1 MTKRI
6 FLTFV
11 VAALTLS
18 ACGGADATPDPALDP
33 AIAMTA
39 AFATVNASF
48 TQTAQA
54 IPTTPPLPTET
65 PTATAL
71 PQPAEFV
78 PTNTIPVT
86 ITAPANC
93 RFGPDTVYIG
103 PGGLRTGKT
112 LEAIGR
118 DTSGQWLLV
127 REAGGKNSCWVNVI
141 AMSVQGDINTLSL
154 APVSLL
160 FTAVYPAPANVTATR
175 NADQVTISWAEV
187 PLQPKDTHPEGRYF
201 LEMWLC
207 ANGALTYTLRSTN
220 DLTITVIDQPGCA
233 EASHGQIYTATRIG
247 YSQSAVIPWPAP

>member
-11 VAALTLS
+11 AAALILS
-18 ACGGADATPDPALDP
+18 ACGGSDATPDPALDP
-33 AIAMTA
+33 LIAMTA

-65 PTATAL
+65 PAPAV
-71 PQPAEFV
+71 PSQPSAFV
-78 PTNTIPVT
+78 PTNTLPVT

-93 RFGPDTVYIG
+93 RFGPDTVYAG
-103 PGGLRTGKT
+103 PGGLRAGKT

-127 REAGGKNSCWVNVI
+127 REVGGKNSCWVNII
-141 AMSVQGDINTLSL
+141 AMSVQGDINTLSI

-160 FTAVYPAPANVTATR
+160 FTASYPPPANVGATR
-175 NADQVTISWAEV
+175 NADQVTITWAEV
-187 PLQPKDTHPEGRYF
+187 PLQPKDTHPDSHYF

-207 ANGALTYTLRSTN
+207 TNGALTYTLRSTN

-233 EASHGQIYTATRIG
+233 EASHGQIYTATRLG
-247 YSQSAVIPWPAP
+247 YSQPAAIPWPAP